1 MNRFVP
7 ILVLAA
13 CTSAA
18 FAQTAPAKP
27 AAPKAAAPAAAAKPA
42 TAKPSTTA
50 APTAAAPEPWIK
62 LPPGVPRVAHLPV
75 KMPFA
80 LRYEEITIGKGAE
93 GETGKLWH
101 LKYTGWR
108 AADGIKFDSWDD
120 HKQPTMGPD
129 GKPVSGPRRK
139 ASDGRSCAH
148 RDSPGNGPRDPRL
161 RLRPRRHENR
171 WQTPHLHSLANG
183 LRNARNS
190 RPSRASRVSRQSRH
204 SRQVRPHL
212 RRRACGRDRRAAA
225 AASPDARQSSHAS
238 ASWRGRATQRRAN
251 SKAQGGS
258 PSYARRSFS
267 TIGQCCSVRNHPAVI
282 GACST
287 HYTCADH
294 AASAAFRR
302 SGETAIEFA
311 RGNSSSPFSREGE
324 LVSFWSSQNFRV
336 TANWL
341 RVGVRETA

>member
-120 HKQPTMGPD
+120 HKQPKMGPD
-129 GKPVSGPRRK
+129 GKPVMGPDGKPVMGDPVPIAIPQGMGRVIPGFDYGLDGMKIGGKRRIFIPWQMAYGTRAMPDRPDHPGIPAK
-139 ASDGRSCAH
+139 SDLIFDVELVDVTEMQAPH
-148 RDSPGNGPRDPRL
+148 PPMPGN
-161 RLRPRRHENR
+161 RPMPPHPGSGEQPNAAPTAP
-171 WQTPHLHSLANG
+171 TPK
-183 LRNARNS
+183 
-190 RPSRASRVSRQSRH
+190 
-204 SRQVRPHL
+204 
-212 RRRACGRDRRAAA
+212 AALP
-225 AASPDARQSSHAS
+225 ASPAAPSTQPA
-238 ASWRGRATQRRAN
+238 APAATTP
-251 SKAQGGS
+251 
-258 PSYARRSFS
+258 PSTAPA
-267 TIGQCCSVRNHPAVI
+267 HPATP
-282 GACST
+282 AQT
-287 HYTCADH
+287 TPPQPP
-294 AASAAFRR
+294 
-302 SGETAIEFA
+302 SGVQAK
-311 RGNSSSPFSREGE
+311 P
-324 LVSFWSSQNFRV
+324 Q
-336 TANWL
+336 
-341 RVGVRETA
+341 